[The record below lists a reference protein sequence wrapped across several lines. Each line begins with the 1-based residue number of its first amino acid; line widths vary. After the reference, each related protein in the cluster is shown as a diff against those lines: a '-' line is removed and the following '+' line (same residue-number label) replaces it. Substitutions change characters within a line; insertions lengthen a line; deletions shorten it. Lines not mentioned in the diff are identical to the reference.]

1 MITRR
6 SFLYFRPT
14 GAAALCSSAS
24 RFNSIKT
31 VFCSGML
38 LAVLCCVMPLAASAT
53 EQLPANVSIELNEAL
68 KVAEQMYG
76 DNAAEGKKL
85 FSTLKS
91 RNQDEQYYIQ
101 QRLCWT
107 LAPSEPEAA
116 IALVNAAQA
125 LPELWQLRF
134 NLCQA
139 YAKEQ
144 QGDNQQALK
153 LYQELLANPLSTED
167 QVMYARALTL
177 RGEQHAI
184 VGSYPE
190 ALQDLK
196 QAYQLEQQLGNTQ
209 NLSYV
214 SNALANLYADPAIAD
229 YKEAVAMYQQTL
241 AYHKQQQNQQ
251 DEATA
256 LYNLGSTYESM
267 GELEQALNYLHQA
280 LKVEEQRA
288 SPEDTAYTKRAIA
301 RVLTKAGKA
310 NEAIK
315 LLNEAILYYQQSDN
329 KEHLAYCQLSRA
341 ISYMALQQWSQAEQ
355 DLIQAADYFR
365 KNPNARFEARIYKE
379 YASLAAAQQQ
389 WQKAFLLQQQQFERD
404 SYLQQQLLDNRTSAL
419 KTQLQ
424 TEQIQSEK
432 ELLAQKN
439 QQQLQQLQDAESL
452 RRWQVIALI
461 FAVLL
466 IVTLLLMMHKQ
477 KKLSAQLRD
486 LALLDELTRLP
497 NRRHTLA
504 MAEQLWQQSSQSGQP
519 LVVLALDIDFFK
531 KVNDTFGHQ
540 AGDLVLQ
547 KVGHCLRT
555 YLRPQDKVGRVG
567 GEEFLL
573 LLPNTNSS
581 QATEI
586 AQRLCQLVAE
596 LNFDELAPAQQ
607 VTVSIGIAGRT
618 SQQDLLALWHQAD
631 TALYQAKQQGRNRAV
646 LAG

>member
-1 MITRR
+1 
-6 SFLYFRPT
+6 
-14 GAAALCSSAS
+14 
-24 RFNSIKT
+24 
-31 VFCSGML
+31 
-38 LAVLCCVMPLAASAT
+38 
-53 EQLPANVSIELNEAL
+53 
-68 KVAEQMYG
+68 
-76 DNAAEGKKL
+76 
-85 FSTLKS
+85 
-91 RNQDEQYYIQ
+91 
-101 QRLCWT
+101 
-107 LAPSEPEAA
+107 
-116 IALVNAAQA
+116 
-125 LPELWQLRF
+125 
-134 NLCQA
+134 
-139 YAKEQ
+139 
-144 QGDNQQALK
+144 
-153 LYQELLANPLSTED
+153 
-167 QVMYARALTL
+167 
-177 RGEQHAI
+177 
-184 VGSYPE
+184 
-190 ALQDLK
+190 
-196 QAYQLEQQLGNTQ
+196 
-209 NLSYV
+209 
-214 SNALANLYADPAIAD
+214 
-229 YKEAVAMYQQTL
+229 
-241 AYHKQQQNQQ
+241 
-251 DEATA
+251 
-256 LYNLGSTYESM
+256 
-267 GELEQALNYLHQA
+267 
-280 LKVEEQRA
+280 VEEQRA

-310 NEAIK
+310 NEALK
-315 LLNEAILYYQQSDN
+315 LLHEAILYYQQSDN

-341 ISYMALQQWSQAEQ
+341 ISYMAIQQWPEAEQ

-365 KNPNARFEARIYKE
+365 QNPNARFEARLYKE

-389 WQKAFLLQQQQFERD
+389 WQKAFVLQQQQLERD

-424 TEQIQSEK
+424 TERIQSEK

-439 QQQLQQLQDAESL
+439 QQQQQQLQDAESL

-466 IVTLLLMMHKQ
+466 IVTLLLMMQKQ

-519 LVVLALDIDFFK
+519 LAVLALDIDFFK

-540 AGDLVLQ
+540 AGDLVLK

-555 YLRPQDKVGRVG
+555 GLRLQDKIGRVG

-573 LLPNTNSS
+573 LLPNTSLS

-586 AQRLCQLVAE
+586 AQRLCQLVAA

-607 VTVSIGIAGRT
+607 VTVSIGIAGRS

>member
-1 MITRR
+1 MMPSLPLLTRDMR
-6 SFLYFRPT
+6 LSRPVKTTAAMLLIVAQQFFWQGQVYAQSSNFLLEQALTEAEQLYASDAEAGKSFF
-14 GAAALCSSAS
+14 AALKGHTP
-24 RFNSIKT
+24 NELYLIK
-31 VFCSGML
+31 
-38 LAVLCCVMPLAASAT
+38 
-53 EQLPANVSIELNEAL
+53 
-68 KVAEQMYG
+68 
-76 DNAAEGKKL
+76 
-85 FSTLKS
+85 
-91 RNQDEQYYIQ
+91 
-101 QRLCWT
+101 QRLCWAQ
-107 LAPSEPEAA
+107 APAEPKAA
-116 IALVNAAQA
+116 IALINSLQDQPEQ

-134 NLCQA
+134 SLCQA
-139 YAKEQ
+139 YAEEQ
-144 QGDNQQALK
+144 LGNNQQAFS
-153 LYQELLANPLSTED
+153 LYQQIVANPLATED

-184 VGSYPE
+184 TGSYPE

-196 QAYQLEQQLGNTQ
+196 QAYQLEQQLGNQ
-209 NLSYV
+209 ANLSYV
-214 SNALANLYADPAIAD
+214 SNSLANLYADPAIAD

-241 AYHKQQQNQQ
+241 AYHKQQKNQQ

-267 GELEQALNYLHQA
+267 GDLDQALYYLQQA
-280 LKVEEQRA
+280 LVVEEQRA
-288 SPEDTAYTKRAIA
+288 QPEDIAYTKRAMA
-301 RVLTKAGKA
+301 RVLTKTGKA

-315 LLNEAILYYQQSDN
+315 LLNEAILYYQKSGN
-329 KEHLAYCQLSRA
+329 IEHLAYCQLSRA
-341 ISYMALQQWSQAEQ
+341 ISYMALQQWPAAEQ
-355 DLIQAADYFR
+355 DLMLAADYFR
-365 KNPNARFEARIYKE
+365 QNPNPRFEARLYKE
-379 YASLAAAQQQ
+379 YASMAAAQQQ
-389 WQKAFLLQQQQFERD
+389 WQKAFLLQQQQLERD

-424 TEQIQSEK
+424 TEKIQREK

-439 QQQLQQLQDAESL
+439 QLQQQQLQDAETL
-452 RRWQVIALI
+452 RRWQVTALI

-466 IVTLLLMMHKQ
+466 IVTLLVLMQKQ

-497 NRRHTLA
+497 NRRHTVA

-519 LVVLALDIDFFK
+519 LAVLALDIDFFK
-531 KVNDTFGHQ
+531 KVNDSFGHQ
-540 AGDLVLQ
+540 AGDLVL
-547 KVGHCLRT
+547 KRVGHCLRT
-555 YLRPQDKVGRVG
+555 GLRPQDKVGRVG

-573 LLPNTNSS
+573 LLPNTSSS

-586 AQRLCQLVAE
+586 AQRLCQLVAD

>member
-14 GAAALCSSAS
+14 RPATLCSA
-24 RFNSIKT
+24 
-31 VFCSGML
+31 ML

-68 KVAEQMYG
+68 KVAEQLYG

-116 IALVNAAQA
+116 IALVNAALA
-125 LPELWQLRF
+125 LPELWQLRL

-139 YAKEQ
+139 YAREQ
-144 QGDNQQALK
+144 LGDNQQAFK
-153 LYQELLANPLSTED
+153 LYQELLANPLSAED

-184 VGSYPE
+184 TGSYPE

-196 QAYQLEQQLGNTQ
+196 QAYQLEQQLGNAQ

-214 SNALANLYADPAIAD
+214 SNSLANLYADPAIAD
-229 YKEAVAMYQQTL
+229 YKEAVAMYQQAL

-267 GELEQALNYLHQA
+267 GELEQALNYLQQA
-280 LKVEEQRA
+280 LKVEEQRP

-310 NEAIK
+310 NEALK
-315 LLNEAILYYQQSDN
+315 LLNEAIVYYQQSDN

-341 ISYMALQQWSQAEQ
+341 ISYMAIQQWPEAEQ

-365 KNPNARFEARIYKE
+365 QNPNARFEARLYKE

-389 WQKAFLLQQQQFERD
+389 WQKAFVLQQQQLERD

-424 TEQIQSEK
+424 TERIQSEK

-439 QQQLQQLQDAESL
+439 QQQQQQLQDAESL

-466 IVTLLLMMHKQ
+466 IVTLLLMMQKQ

-497 NRRHTLA
+497 NRRHTVA

-519 LVVLALDIDFFK
+519 LAVLALDIDFFK

-540 AGDLVLQ
+540 AGDLVLK

-555 YLRPQDKVGRVG
+555 GLRPQDKVGRVG

-573 LLPNTNSS
+573 LLPNTSSS

-607 VTVSIGIAGRT
+607 VTVSIGIAGRS

-631 TALYQAKQQGRNRAV
+631 TALYQAKQQGRNQAV